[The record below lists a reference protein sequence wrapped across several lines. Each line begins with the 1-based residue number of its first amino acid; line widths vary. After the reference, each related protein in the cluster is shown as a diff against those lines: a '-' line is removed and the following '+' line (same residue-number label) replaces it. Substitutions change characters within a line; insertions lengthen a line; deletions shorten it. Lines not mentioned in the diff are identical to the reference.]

1 MTEISVLAVPPR
13 VHLFLK
19 QMHLYIDTTTG
30 T

>member
-1 MTEISVLAVPPR
+1 MTEINVLAVPTR

-19 QMHLYIDTTTG
+19 QMHLYIDTKTG